1 MLFDSATEKS
11 NKRKIV
17 KTKNDFVCNFGNKVM
32 NKKMENV
39 NAVNQIPESQI
50 DDEMTVIPI
59 IQEEVVFD
67 KQVVETGKVRI
78 SKHIREFEEIIDE
91 PLFREEVA
99 VERVLINQFVEA
111 RPAVRQE
118 GDTMIIPVVQEQIF
132 VQKRL
137 VLVEELRVRKQIVES
152 HKPQRITLRKEEVD
166 IKRTAGNENSG
177 R

>member
-1 MLFDSATEKS
+1 
-11 NKRKIV
+11 
-17 KTKNDFVCNFGNKVM
+17 M
-32 NKKMENV
+32 NKNMENV
-39 NAVNQIPESQI
+39 NAVNLKPESQI
-50 DDEMTVIPI
+50 DNEMTVIPVV
-59 IQEEVVFD
+59 QEEVVFE

-78 SKHIREFEEIIDE
+78 SKHIREFEEIVDE

-99 VERVLINQFVEA
+99 VERVPINQFVEA

-137 VLVEELRVRKQIVES
+137 VLVEELRVRKQVVES
-152 HKPQRITLRKEEVD
+152 HQPQRVTLRKEEVEV
-166 IKRTAGNENSG
+166 KRTAENDNIG